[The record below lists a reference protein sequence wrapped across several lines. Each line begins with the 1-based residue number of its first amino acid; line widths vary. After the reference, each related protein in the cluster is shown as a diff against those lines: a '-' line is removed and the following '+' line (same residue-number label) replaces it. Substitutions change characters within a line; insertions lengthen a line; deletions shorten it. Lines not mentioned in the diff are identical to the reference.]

1 MNYRKDIDG
10 LRTLAVLPV
19 IFFHAGLGIFSGG
32 FVGVDI
38 FFVISGYLITT
49 IILEELKND
58 KFSIIT
64 FYDRRARRILPALFA
79 VMLFCLI
86 CGYFTM
92 MPDEY
97 KNLGQSLVA
106 TSFFSNNVLLALTT
120 GYWDLVSEFK
130 PLLHTWSLGV
140 EEQYYIIIPL
150 LLLLAWK
157 FFKNKILLMFSL
169 IFISSFVF
177 ANWFVNVSPNVAFY
191 ILPTRAW
198 EIALGGIVAVLL
210 NRNLIKNEK
219 FATNNILSLLGLI
232 LICISIFAFDSSVLS
247 PSYYLLIP
255 TIGTSLII
263 IFSTEKTI
271 AYRILSIKPIVFIG
285 LLSYSLY
292 LWHQPIFAFLR
303 IYSIEEPNTS
313 TFLYSIILIFA
324 ISYLSLKYIE
334 APFRN
339 KNIISRKFIF
349 TFAFIG
355 SLFFVSSGLYLNKN
369 YGIPSRVFDSSLKIE
384 DLDKRI
390 YNEKVYSFKKPEFS
404 DDSRQKLLIVGNSFG
419 RDFTN
424 ITLETFDTKNV
435 EIIYTP
441 DLNECIYPYQNSEN
455 EKLYSKAD
463 IIVFAKN
470 EEFSE
475 ECVKSNLKFTSDT
488 SKKLY
493 YIGIKDFGHNL
504 NWLIRIPKNELANQ
518 YNPIS
523 DKFIQIDAKMSKMIP
538 SENYISL
545 LDSTVIDNKIP
556 ITDDQGRMLS
566 TDRAHLTKYGAMYFG
581 DKVIK
586 NTSYAKIFE

>member
-369 YGIPSRVFDSSLKIE
+369 YGIPSRAFDSSLKIE

>member
-38 FFVISGYLITT
+38 FFVIRGYLITT

-210 NRNLIKNEK
+210 NRNLIKNEN

>member
-210 NRNLIKNEK
+210 NRNLIKNEN

-369 YGIPSRVFDSSLKIE
+369 YGIPSRAFDSSLKIE

>member
-210 NRNLIKNEK
+210 NRNLIKNEN

-369 YGIPSRVFDSSLKIE
+369 YGIPSRAFDSSLKIE

-390 YNEKVYSFKKPEFS
+390 YNEKVYTFKKPEFS

>member
-210 NRNLIKNEK
+210 NRNLIKNEN

-369 YGIPSRVFDSSLKIE
+369 YGIPSRAFDSSLKR
-384 DLDKRI
+384 LCC
-390 YNEKVYSFKKPEFS
+390 
-404 DDSRQKLLIVGNSFG
+404 
-419 RDFTN
+419 
-424 ITLETFDTKNV
+424 TK
-435 EIIYTP
+435 I
-441 DLNECIYPYQNSEN
+441 
-455 EKLYSKAD
+455 
-463 IIVFAKN
+463 
-470 EEFSE
+470 
-475 ECVKSNLKFTSDT
+475 
-488 SKKLY
+488 
-493 YIGIKDFGHNL
+493 
-504 NWLIRIPKNELANQ
+504 
-518 YNPIS
+518 
-523 DKFIQIDAKMSKMIP
+523 
-538 SENYISL
+538 
-545 LDSTVIDNKIP
+545 
-556 ITDDQGRMLS
+556 
-566 TDRAHLTKYGAMYFG
+566 
-581 DKVIK
+581 
-586 NTSYAKIFE
+586 

>member
-1 MNYRKDIDG
+1 MQ
-10 LRTLAVLPV
+10 
-19 IFFHAGLGIFSGG
+19 
-32 FVGVDI
+32 
-38 FFVISGYLITT
+38 
-49 IILEELKND
+49 
-58 KFSIIT
+58 
-64 FYDRRARRILPALFA
+64 
-79 VMLFCLI
+79 
-86 CGYFTM
+86 
-92 MPDEY
+92 
-97 KNLGQSLVA
+97 QS
-106 TSFFSNNVLLALTT
+106 
-120 GYWDLVSEFK
+120 
-130 PLLHTWSLGV
+130 
-140 EEQYYIIIPL
+140 
-150 LLLLAWK
+150 
-157 FFKNKILLMFSL
+157 
-169 IFISSFVF
+169 
-177 ANWFVNVSPNVAFY
+177 
-191 ILPTRAW
+191 R
-198 EIALGGIVAVLL
+198 
-210 NRNLIKNEK
+210 
-219 FATNNILSLLGLI
+219 
-232 LICISIFAFDSSVLS
+232 
-247 PSYYLLIP
+247 
-255 TIGTSLII
+255 
-263 IFSTEKTI
+263 
-271 AYRILSIKPIVFIG
+271 
-285 LLSYSLY
+285 
-292 LWHQPIFAFLR
+292 
-303 IYSIEEPNTS
+303 
-313 TFLYSIILIFA
+313 
-324 ISYLSLKYIE
+324 
-334 APFRN
+334 
-339 KNIISRKFIF
+339 
-349 TFAFIG
+349 
-355 SLFFVSSGLYLNKN
+355 
-369 YGIPSRVFDSSLKIE
+369 LKIE

-390 YNEKVYSFKKPEFS
+390 YNEKVYTFKKPEFS